1 LRNYKDI
8 GWLFDDPQEAA
19 TEYYRK
25 SKIFPIMHILGVR
38 RELAERHRWLPKAVF
53 KAFSESKELAIERL
67 EEMSACK
74 ITMPF
79 VDERLQKDRALMGQ
93 DFWSYGI
100 DKNKHVLNSFFA
112 AHHAQGLSKRV
123 VAIDEMFH
131 ESMLESFRI

>member
-1 LRNYKDI
+1 
-8 GWLFDDPQEAA
+8 
-19 TEYYRK
+19 
-25 SKIFPIMHILGVR
+25 MHILGVR

-53 KAFSESKELAIERL
+53 KAFSESKGLAIKHL

-79 VDERLQKDRALMGQ
+79 VDERLQKDRILMGH

-100 DKNKHVLNSFFA
+100 DKNEHVLNSFFT
-112 AHHAQGLSKRV
+112 AHHTQGLSKHV
-123 VAIDEMFH
+123 VAINEMFE